1 MWVILVLVLIIV
13 AYGLWEFHSHQYRL
27 RLLKTRIQVNGT
39 RGKSSV
45 TRLITGG
52 LRGGGLRVFGKT
64 TGTKPRMLFVD
75 GSEVPVLRLGK
86 PNIIEQKRIVGEA
99 ARQKA
104 DVFVT
109 ECMGVQPRLQ
119 EILEEQFIRSQI
131 GVITN
136 VREDHLDEMGPSMEL
151 VAASLANTIPYDGH
165 LFTAEQKYFEILEA
179 RAGLRHTVVHRADPA
194 CITDHDMRGFCYL
207 EHKDNVALA
216 LAICQ
221 HLGVRREDAIKG
233 MQQANPDPGVLRRYK
248 IETQSKT
255 IEFVNAFAAND
266 PDSYRLIWDML
277 KIHREP
283 GKMLIVLV
291 NSRKD
296 RIQRAEQLGELISS
310 DLDADYFIVSGEYT
324 HALVNRAVSGGLPHQ
339 KILDLG
345 GRPLE
350 AIFHSILN
358 LTAEKSLVFG
368 IGNIVGFG
376 EEIVNY
382 FKERG
387 TEVV

>member
-1 MWVILVLVLIIV
+1 
-13 AYGLWEFHSHQYRL
+13 
-27 RLLKTRIQVNGT
+27 
-39 RGKSSV
+39 
-45 TRLITGG
+45 
-52 LRGGGLRVFGKT
+52 
-64 TGTKPRMLFVD
+64 
-75 GSEVPVLRLGK
+75 
-86 PNIIEQKRIVGEA
+86 
-99 ARQKA
+99 
-104 DVFVT
+104 
-109 ECMGVQPRLQ
+109 
-119 EILEEQFIRSQI
+119 
-131 GVITN
+131 
-136 VREDHLDEMGPSMEL
+136 
-151 VAASLANTIPYDGH
+151 
-165 LFTAEQKYFEILEA
+165 
-179 RAGLRHTVVHRADPA
+179 
-194 CITDHDMRGFCYL
+194 
-207 EHKDNVALA
+207 
-216 LAICQ
+216 
-221 HLGVRREDAIKG
+221 
-233 MQQANPDPGVLRRYK
+233 
-248 IETQSKT
+248 
-255 IEFVNAFAAND
+255 
-266 PDSYRLIWDML
+266 ML